1 MIEIHQPGMLADAID
16 VELARFEQVER
27 VYRVPPALEDQAEAL
42 ERVAAMLREAED
54 RGQSVDLGEEV
65 MRLIQQFRGALRAV
79 GGAPAE
85 A

>member
-1 MIEIHQPGMLADAID
+1 MIEIRKPGLLADTIEID
-16 VELARFEQVER
+16 LVRFRQAGVLVAMPAGMTELAN
-27 VYRVPPALEDQAEAL
+27 AL
-42 ERVAAMLREAED
+42 ERVSAMLREADE
-54 RGQSVDLGEEV
+54 RGQAVDVADDV

>member
-16 VELARFEQVER
+16 VELARFQQVGR
-27 VYRVPPALEDQAEAL
+27 VFRVPATLEDQAEAL

>member
-1 MIEIHQPGMLADAID
+1 VIEIHQPGMLADAID

-54 RGQSVDLGEEV
+54 RGQAVDLGEEV
-65 MRLIQQFRGALRAV
+65 MRLIQQFRGALRTV
-79 GGAPAE
+79 GGAPAQ